1 MADPLSALPL
11 SAFRVFEAAAR
22 LGSFTRAAEELGM
35 TQAAV
40 SWQVKALEKRLHQT
54 LFKRLPR
61 EVVLTPAG
69 ERLARAA
76 TEAMTLLR
84 GAVSDLS
91 ETSEGVLAITTIQ
104 TFAGQWLAPRLGA
117 FQLANPNIA
126 LRLDTWPEL
135 RDLLRDNLDLAIR
148 SGNGEWPGLEAV
160 WLMPSIFSPLCS
172 PALCERLQ
180 LKAPRDLLHAPRIG
194 EAAWWRR
201 WFAEAEVDTT
211 EDHPGVVFQADV
223 QQYEVASAMA
233 GQGVAL
239 GSPIFFQREIAAG
252 LLVQPFELAAHNSQG
267 YFVAYPEERRRSPK
281 IQRFRDW
288 VLAEARADPMAQR
301 YTPAERAA

>member
-1 MADPLSALPL
+1 MSDPLATLPL

-40 SWQVKALEKRLHQT
+40 SWQVKALERRLSQT

-61 EVVLTPAG
+61 EVALTPAG

-84 GAVSDLS
+84 GAVSDLA

-104 TFAGQWLAPRLGA
+104 TFAGQWLAPRLGV
-117 FQLANPNIA
+117 FQLANPKIA

-135 RDLLRDNLDLAIR
+135 RDLIRENLDLAIR
-148 SGNGEWPGLEAV
+148 SGSGEWPGLEAV
-160 WLMPSIFSPLCS
+160 WLMPSIYTPLCS
-172 PALCERLQ
+172 PELCSRLK
-180 LKAPRDLLHAPRIG
+180 LKEPRDLLHAPRIG
-194 EAAWWRR
+194 ELAWWRR
-201 WFAEAEVDTT
+201 WFGEAGVDVT

-223 QQYEVASAMA
+223 QQYEVASAMS

-239 GSPIFFQREIAAG
+239 GSPIFFQREIDAG
-252 LLVQPFELAAHNSQG
+252 LLIQPFEHAAQNSEG

-281 IQRFRDW
+281 VQRFRDW
-288 VLAEARADPMAQR
+288 VIEQARADPMVRR
-301 YTPAERAA
+301 YAPAGRL